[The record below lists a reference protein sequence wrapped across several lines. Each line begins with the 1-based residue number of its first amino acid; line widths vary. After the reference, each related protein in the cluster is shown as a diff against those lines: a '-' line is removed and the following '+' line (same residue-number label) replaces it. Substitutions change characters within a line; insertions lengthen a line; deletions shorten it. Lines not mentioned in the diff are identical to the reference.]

1 MNETSFRRLTVGLL
15 LANTFLVCALAGAGA
30 VYLSGR
36 DAVLPSRMPL
46 AGEQLPGDVRAAFQ
60 KALSDARR
68 EVRLTVQEARQA
80 RVEAAALM
88 GKPVLDA
95 QALSD
100 ALERARD
107 AEMAV
112 RAATEKRAV
121 EFAQNLSLEERR
133 RLADGLVQREA
144 PRPATK

>member
-15 LANTFLVCALAGAGA
+15 LANTFLLCALAGAGA

-36 DAVLPSRMPL
+36 DAAPPSRMPL
-46 AGEQLPGDVRAAFQ
+46 AGEQLPGDARAAFQ

-133 RLADGLVQREA
+133 RLVDGLVQREA

>member
-1 MNETSFRRLTVGLL
+1 MNETRFRRLAVGLL
-15 LANTFLVCALAGAGA
+15 LANTFLLCALAGAGA
-30 VYLSGR
+30 VYLNARG
-36 DAVLPSRMPL
+36 AAPLTRMPL
-46 AGEQLPGDVRAAFQ
+46 AGEQLPSDVRGDFQ

-68 EVRLTVQEARQA
+68 EVRSTVQEARQA

-121 EFAQNLSLEERR
+121 DFAAGLTLDERR